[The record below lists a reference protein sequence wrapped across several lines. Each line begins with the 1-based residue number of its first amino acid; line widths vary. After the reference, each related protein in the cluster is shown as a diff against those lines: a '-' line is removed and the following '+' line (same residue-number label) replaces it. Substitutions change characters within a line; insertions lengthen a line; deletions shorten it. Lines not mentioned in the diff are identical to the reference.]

1 MKVFI
6 KNMVCDRCIRT
17 VNNIFNKN
25 NFSVKNV
32 ELGEIE
38 IEEKTLGERG
48 EVVEKELE
56 MEGFEIINEK
66 NAKIIEG
73 IKNVIINLVH
83 YNKSTDKDLKYSQIF
98 EQKLLKEYSFLSR
111 IFSETEGVTI
121 ENYIIRQRI
130 ERVKELL
137 LYNEKTLSEI
147 AYEMNYSSVAHLSSQ
162 FKKITGLTPSH
173 FKNIQGQKRQNLDK
187 V

>member
-1 MKVFI
+1 
-6 KNMVCDRCIRT
+6 MVCDRCIRA
-17 VNNIFNKN
+17 VNNIFSKN

-38 IEEKTLGERG
+38 IEEKNLGERVG
-48 EVVEKELE
+48 IVEEELKK
-56 MEGFEIINEK
+56 EGFEIVDEK
-66 NAKIIEG
+66 KAKIIEG

-83 YNKSTDKDLKYSQIF
+83 HNKSANKDLKYSQIF
-98 EQKLLKEYSFLSR
+98 EQKLLKDYSFLSR

-137 LYNEKTLSEI
+137 LYDEKTLSEI

-162 FKKITGLTPSH
+162 FKKITGLTPSQ
-173 FKNIQGQKRQNLDK
+173 FKNLKGHKRQSLDK
-187 V
+187 I